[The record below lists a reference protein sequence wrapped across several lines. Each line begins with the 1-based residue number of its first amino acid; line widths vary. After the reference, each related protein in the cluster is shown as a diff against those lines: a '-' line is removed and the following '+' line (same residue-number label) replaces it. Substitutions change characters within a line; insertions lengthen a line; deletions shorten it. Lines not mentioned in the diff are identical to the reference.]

1 MNILSLSL
9 SYSNLHCSVSVLWKY
24 FDTLATMTNR
34 RTRLRI
40 ETTLL
45 PTDVDFA
52 TKSMIFTRLHWFNVF
67 VNRLVERAR
76 LSISFSQFSSRSKLW
91 NKLIDPFWGKFILRI
106 DRIWVTRLLECFQ
119 NLYLYYVYI
128 ISTQIFFSSYD
139 PSSYIRFIILELW
152 RKFSAS
158 CNPLS
163 WIKVKRI

>member
-128 ISTQIFFSSYD
+128 IST
-139 PSSYIRFIILELW
+139 PL
-152 RKFSAS
+152 KFSFRATIPFLTFVLLFS
-158 CNPLS
+158 NCEENLVRVA
-163 WIKVKRI
+163 ILFRV

>member
-52 TKSMIFTRLHWFNVF
+52 TKSMIFARLRWFNVF
-67 VNRLVERAR
+67 VNRLVEGAR

-91 NKLIDPFWGKFILRI
+91 NKLIDPFWRKFILRI
-106 DRIWVTRLLECFQ
+106 DRIWVTRMLSEFIFILCV
-119 NLYLYYVYI
+119 YYI
-128 ISTQIFFSSYD
+128 NASQIFFSSYD
-139 PSSYIRFIILELW
+139 PFSYIRFIILELW